1 MLSGNT
7 MKINPALADAVR
19 LLMLARRQAA
29 ESKALLAEKRA
40 RFDEENAALIAL
52 ATKEADREAEADRN
66 LRALAVAE
74 YQATGDKAPC
84 EGVSIVLT
92 KVLTYSIE
100 KATAWAEQAMPTLIV
115 PAKVDVRA
123 FDKIARTV
131 PLPFVTIT
139 ETPSARV
146 AAELMDPTMERAA

>member
-1 MLSGNT
+1 MQATKTNT
-7 MKINPALADAVR
+7 NPALTDAVHT
-19 LLMLARRQAA
+19 LMLARRQSA

-40 RFDEENAALIAL
+40 RFEEENADLIAL
-52 ATKEADREAEADRN
+52 AAGEAAREAEADRN

-84 EGVSIVLT
+84 EGVSIVLA
-92 KVLTYSIE
+92 KVLTYDTDVVRGWAE
-100 KATAWAEQAMPTLIV
+100 KAMPDLITPPQLNV
-115 PAKVDVRA
+115 KA

-146 AAELMDPTMERAA
+146 AAELIADEMERAA